1 MQPDL
6 TYAMHPLHAD
16 EKATIEAMNASVTVL
31 PTHCI
36 NTESEFEGF
45 RVTLQPSQPA
55 TAIPVNRY
63 MFHGHSLFECGNSAC
78 DLINADVVRLM
89 GQDNKGIMSDLM
101 RDIDER
107 SKGHEAHFDCAPDN
121 TDIVTSMSAGLTKV
135 SYAQGKRA
143 VDSCKWQPEL
153 PASIGL
159 YHAMVRGY
167 QKDTRQHKVGVY
179 SITMV
184 LTSSNSLRNCLLKQ
198 STAISSMPSCM

>member
-1 MQPDL
+1 MEPDT

-16 EKATIEAMNASVTVL
+16 EKATIKAMNASVTVL

-63 MFHGHSLFECGNSAC
+63 MFHGHSLFECGTG
-78 DLINADVVRLM
+78 DLINADAVRLM
-89 GQDNKGIMSDLM
+89 GQDNRATMLELM
-101 RDIDER
+101 RGIDER
-107 SKGHEAHFDCAPDN
+107 SKGHEANFDCAPDN
-121 TDIVTSMSAGLTKV
+121 TDIVTSMTMGLTKV

-143 VDSCKWQPEL
+143 VDSCRWQPEL
-153 PASIGL
+153 PATVGL

-167 QKDTRQHKVGVY
+167 QKDSRQHKVF
-179 SITMV
+179 
-184 LTSSNSLRNCLLKQ
+184 NQ
-198 STAISSMPSCM
+198 